1 MRRSRGIVRGV
12 PPNFQRFLPV
22 ILLIAVLTFVLP
34 SLLRK
39 HSSSGS
45 SASTRAAQTI
55 DGMKLIDQAEQSYI
69 LAHQRFTSH
78 LADLVP
84 LHKRLA
90 GDLAIGLSVKLDVST
105 DGQSFLAQVSSDVLS
120 LVRARSGNKVTANSC
135 LVLKSGS
142 GVNCPS

>member
-1 MRRSRGIVRGV
+1 V

-22 ILLIAVLTFVLP
+22 LLVIAVLVFVLP
-34 SLLRK
+34 AIFRK
-39 HSSSGS
+39 HTSSGPS
-45 SASTRAAQTI
+45 SSTRAAQTI
-55 DGMKLIDQAEQSYI
+55 DAMKLIDQAEQSYM

-90 GDLAIGLSVKLDVST
+90 GDLAIGLSVKLDAST

-120 LVRARSGNKVTANSC
+120 LVRVRSGNKLTAHSC